1 MSETT
6 APPTKLLHSSTPR
19 LQIARY
25 LGIALFA
32 IAFFLPAVGDSAD
45 KPFYGWQCA
54 WFTLTL
60 LGTVQDTAFSELL
73 VIFTAAASPIAAV
86 CIVLAF
92 WKKPARVRLWF
103 APILVACLLAAQ
115 IFLIQASLIP
125 LVGHYLWTIGIL
137 LIAAPEL
144 TPLATSAFRRFS
156 TSK

>member
-1 MSETT
+1 MSETA
-6 APPTKLLHSSTPR
+6 APPTKLLHSSTAR
-19 LQIARY
+19 LQVARY

-32 IAFFLPAVGDSAD
+32 IAFFLPAVGDSAE

-73 VIFTAAASPIAAV
+73 VVFSAAASPIAAIW
-86 CIVLAF
+86 IVLAF
-92 WKKPARVRLWF
+92 WNKAARIRLWL
-103 APILVACLLAAQ
+103 APILLAWLLAAQ

-144 TPLATSAFRRFS
+144 TPLATTAFRRAS